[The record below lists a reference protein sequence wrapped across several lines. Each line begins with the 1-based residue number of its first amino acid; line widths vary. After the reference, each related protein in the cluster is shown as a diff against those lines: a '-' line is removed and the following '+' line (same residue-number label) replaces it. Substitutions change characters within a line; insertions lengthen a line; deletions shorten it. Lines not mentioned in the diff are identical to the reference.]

1 MTDANQNPAT
11 LAFNE
16 ALASAFESGDFQA
29 VGKAFV
35 EDGVVLPPRGRQ
47 IRGRD
52 AIAMFWNGFG
62 NRNAGISFATGET
75 KAIGETMIRE
85 TGTVSLT
92 PRNEGGQP
100 ASGKFLFLWLKD
112 GDAWLLESAMWT
124 RNNGEQAAQ
133 QGGRARQ
140 GGGGPGAYG
149 QGGGGQ
155 RGYRQGGQGGYRQG
169 GNQGGNRQSGY
180 QQQGGY
186 GRNRGGIG
194 GQAGG
199 VGGGGRAGVGGM
211 GGQQRRGG
219 QRGQGGQGQGGQG
232 PGGQGAGGQSAGGQ
246 GRGAQNLYDQHL
258 GLYSNRDD

>member
-1 MTDANQNPAT
+1 MTDDNQHPAT

-35 EDGVVLPPRGRQ
+35 EDAVVLSPRGRP

-52 AIAMFWNGFG
+52 AISMFWNGFS
-62 NRNAGISFATGET
+62 NRSGGISFVTGEM
-75 KAIGETMIRE
+75 KAIGATMIRE
-85 TGTVSLT
+85 TGTVALT
-92 PRNEGGQP
+92 PRNATGQP
-100 ASGKFLFLWLKD
+100 ANGKFLFLWLKE
-112 GDAWLLESAMWT
+112 GDAWLLESAMWS
-124 RNNGEQAAQ
+124 RNNGEPAQ

-140 GGGGPGAYG
+140 GGGAQGA
-149 QGGGGQ
+149 
-155 RGYRQGGQGGYRQG
+155 YRQGGQGGGGQGGGGQGGGGQGGRGGYRQG
-169 GNQGGNRQSGY
+169 GNRQGGY

-199 VGGGGRAGVGGM
+199 IGGQAGGIGGGGAGVGGL

-219 QRGQGGQGQGGQG
+219 QRGQAGQRGQGGQA
-232 PGGQGAGGQSAGGQ
+232 GQGHGS
-246 GRGAQNLYDQHL
+246 QNLYDQHL

>member
-1 MTDANQNPAT
+1 MTDVNQNPAT
-11 LAFNE
+11 VALNE
-16 ALASAFESGDFQA
+16 ALASAFDSGDFQA

-35 EDGVVLPPRGRQ
+35 EDAVLLPPRGRP

-62 NRNAGISFATGET
+62 NRNARISFATGET
-75 KAIGETMIRE
+75 KSIGETMIRE
-85 TGTVSLT
+85 TGTVALT
-92 PRNEGGQP
+92 PRSETGQS

-124 RNNGEQAAQ
+124 RNNGEQAQ
-133 QGGRARQ
+133 QGGRGRQGGGAPGAYRQ
-140 GGGGPGAYG
+140 GGGG
-149 QGGGGQ
+149 QGG
-155 RGYRQGGQGGYRQG
+155 GYRQGGQGQGQGAYRQG
-169 GNQGGNRQSGY
+169 GNRQGGYRQQS
-180 QQQGGY
+180 GY

-199 VGGGGRAGVGGM
+199 AGGGGAGVGGM

-219 QRGQGGQGQGGQG
+219 QRGQGGQQGQ
-232 PGGQGAGGQSAGGQ
+232 GGQ

-258 GLYSNRDD
+258 GLYSSRDD

>member
-16 ALASAFESGDFQA
+16 ALASAFASGDFQA

-35 EDGVVLPPRGRQ
+35 EDAVVLPPRGRP

-52 AIAMFWNGFG
+52 AIAMFWNGFSS
-62 NRNAGISFATGET
+62 RSAGISFATGET
-75 KAIGETMIRE
+75 KAIGETIIRE
-85 TGTVSLT
+85 TGTLSLT

-100 ASGKFLFLWLKD
+100 ASGKFLFLWLKA
-112 GDAWLLESAMWT
+112 GDDWLLESAMWT
-124 RNNGEQAAQ
+124 RNNGEQGR
-133 QGGRARQ
+133 QGGGARQ
-140 GGGGPGAYG
+140 GGGGPGANR
-149 QGGGGQ
+149 QGGGQ
-155 RGYRQGGQGGYRQG
+155 SNNRQGGQGAYRQDGYRQG
-169 GNQGGNRQSGY
+169 GY

-186 GRNRGGIG
+186 RRNRGGIG

-199 VGGGGRAGVGGM
+199 VGGGGAGVGGM

-219 QRGQGGQGQGGQG
+219 QRGQGGQQGQGGQRGQGGQG
-232 PGGQGAGGQSAGGQ
+232 GGS
-246 GRGAQNLYDQHL
+246 QNLYDQHL